1 MSTADDMDDMDDT
14 DDMETWLLEAGDAII
29 EKKAAQG
36 EASLSPP
43 ERAIYCM
50 WALDYA
56 VRNAGSL
63 DALEDVHE
71 TAIEELEA
79 FARAQKIDTLST
91 LLDMAAD
98 EDEEAFVDAYYE
110 QFDTVCTELRRL
122 NETRH

>member
-1 MSTADDMDDMDDT
+1 MSTAGDM
-14 DDMETWLLEAGDAII
+14 DDMETWLLEAGDEII
-29 EKKAAQG
+29 EKRTEQG

-43 ERAIYCM
+43 EHAIYCM

-71 TAIEELEA
+71 TAIEDLAA
-79 FARAQKIDTLST
+79 FARTQKIGVLSA

-98 EDEEAFVDAYYE
+98 EEAFIDAYYV
-110 QFDTVCTELRRL
+110 QFDAACTELRRC
-122 NETRH
+122 NESRH

>member
-1 MSTADDMDDMDDT
+1 MSTADDTDDT

-29 EKKAAQG
+29 EKRAAQG
-36 EASLSPP
+36 EASLSPS
-43 ERAIYCM
+43 EHAIYCM

-71 TAIEELEA
+71 TAIAELA
-79 FARAQKIDTLST
+79 DFARAHKIDMLST
-91 LLDMAAD
+91 LLDMTAD

-110 QFDTVCTELRRL
+110 QFDTACTELRRL

>member
-1 MSTADDMDDMDDT
+1 MSAADDA
-14 DDMETWLLEAGDAII
+14 DDMETWLLEAGDEVI
-29 EKKAAQG
+29 EKRAVQG

-50 WALDYA
+50 WVLDYA

-71 TAIEELEA
+71 TAIEDLA
-79 FARAQKIDTLST
+79 VFARAQKIAVLAT
-91 LLDMAAD
+91 LLDMAGG
-98 EDEEAFVDAYYE
+98 DEESFIDAYYE
-110 QFDTVCTELRRL
+110 QFDAACTELRSC